1 MTATMTAAT
10 PGTMIG
16 IRLPGNREV
25 VHDRVPRPAP
35 GSRQVVLRM
44 RASSICGSD
53 IRAIYREHTGT
64 GDEAYQNVI
73 AGHEPAG
80 EIVEVGPDC
89 RRFRVGDRVLA
100 YHISG
105 CGVCPDCR
113 SGYMISCTSPTR
125 AAYGW
130 QRDGG
135 HAEYMLAEE
144 NTLIA
149 LPDELSFVDG
159 ALVACGFGTAYEA
172 LLKADVSG
180 RDNVLVTGI
189 GPVGMAAGMLAKA
202 MGSPMVIGVDVS
214 RERLDWAIEIGAID
228 EAVVS
233 GPDAVEEIRRL
244 TGGHGC
250 EVSVDCSGA
259 SPARLV
265 ALGATR
271 HRGRC
276 VMVGEGN
283 RLEIDVSPMLIH
295 PQITLYGSWVTS
307 VGHMEELV
315 EKLVQWKL
323 RPEITVSHRF
333 GLHDAEE
340 AYKVADGGQAGKVC
354 IVMDGE

>member
-1 MTATMTAAT
+1 MAATML
-10 PGTMIG
+10 GV
-16 IRLPGNREV
+16 RLPGNREV
-25 VHDRVPRPAP
+25 TFDHIPRPVP
-35 GSRQVVLRM
+35 GSRQVLLRM

-53 IRAIYREHTGT
+53 IRAIYREHVGQ

-80 EIVEVGPDC
+80 EIVEAGPDC
-89 RRFRVGDRVLA
+89 RRFRVGDRVLV

-113 SGYMISCTSPTR
+113 AGYMISCTSPSR

-144 NTLIA
+144 STLIA
-149 LPDELSFVDG
+149 LPEELSFIDG

-172 LLKADVSG
+172 LLKAEVSG
-180 RDNVLVTGI
+180 RDRVLVTGI
-189 GPVGMAAGMLAKA
+189 GPVGMAAGLLAKA
-202 MGSPMVIGVDVS
+202 MGSPTVIGVDVS
-214 RERLDWAIEIGAID
+214 QERLDWALEIGAID
-228 EAVVS
+228 IAVTS
-233 GPDAVEEIRRL
+233 GPNSVEEIRGHS
-244 TGGHGC
+244 GGYGC
-250 EVSVDCSGA
+250 EVSVDCSGSGA
-259 SPARLV
+259 ARLV

-271 HRGRC
+271 HHGRC

-283 RLEIDVSPMLIH
+283 RIEFDVSPMLIH

-315 EKLVQWKL
+315 EKLVTWNLK
-323 RPEITVSHRF
+323 PEITVSHRF
-333 GLHDAEE
+333 DLAHAADAYE
-340 AYKVADGGQAGKVC
+340 VADGGQSGKVC